1 MPKKTKKEKL
11 LAELRRNS
19 TREDV
24 SKSLSEQPSQQSIL
38 QKPKTDGSYRF
49 ISRTIH
55 PTPIA
60 TSFEKNELHAIRK
73 DLFKTL
79 VLSLFAFAGELA
91 LYWHWEL
98 RP

>member
-11 LAELRRNS
+11 LAEHRRNS
-19 TREDV
+19 VREEI
-24 SKSLSEQPSQQSIL
+24 SKSSSIQPSQRNVV
-38 QKPKTDGSYRF
+38 QKTTIDGSYHF
-49 ISRTIH
+49 MSKTMNSVSM
-55 PTPIA
+55 P
-60 TSFEKNELHAIRK
+60 TSFETNELHAIRR

-79 VLSLFAFAGELA
+79 ALSLIAFAGELA

>member
-19 TREDV
+19 TREEISNSSSV
-24 SKSLSEQPSQQSIL
+24 QPSQQSVTQQTKI
-38 QKPKTDGSYRF
+38 DGSYRF
-49 ISRTIH
+49 ISKTMNPASI
-55 PTPIA
+55 PTSI
-60 TSFEKNELHAIRK
+60 EINELHAIRK
-73 DLFKTL
+73 NLLKTL
-79 VLSLFAFAGELA
+79 VLSLVAFAGELA

>member
-24 SKSLSEQPSQQSIL
+24 SKSLSEQPPQQSIL

-55 PTPIA
+55 PAPIV
-60 TSFEKNELHAIRK
+60 TSFETNELHAIRK
-73 DLFKTL
+73 DLMKTL
-79 VLSLFAFAGELA
+79 VLSLVAFAGELA
-91 LYWHWEL
+91 LYWRWEL